1 MIEAERP
8 PPSTRAGV
16 RVGPWELGEVIGV
29 GGMGE
34 VWSATRGDG
43 MHEGRAA
50 VKLLRLAHD
59 RSDMADLLNARF
71 AREGELLA
79 RLTHPHIAQLLD
91 AGVTAEGM
99 RYLVL
104 EFVHGQRID
113 HWCDTR
119 RLGVEARLQLLLQV
133 CEAVAFAHAN
143 LIVHRDLKPANIL
156 VTDAAQ
162 VKLLDFGVAKLL
174 AEAPGAEELTR
185 IGAAGLTP
193 EYAAPEQINGKD
205 VTVATD
211 VYALGVLMH
220 VLLSGRRPYG
230 APNSTPAQ
238 LARDIIEAEP
248 RRLGADVVS
257 VVAAADARTEMT
269 RLAQARSTTAPRLRQ
284 QLAGDLE
291 HIAAKAL
298 RKQPA
303 ERYASVQALADDI
316 GRHLRHEP
324 VSAQAPTFSYQA
336 RKFVRRHQV
345 LVAAG
350 ALVMTAVSAGVAAT
364 LWQARLAREQAG
376 VARTEAAN
384 ANAIKDFML
393 GVFRTARVGDG
404 RTTQDTSARELLK
417 TGGERL
423 LQDKQLAPAVRLEL
437 LTVIGSL
444 QNNLGQID
452 AADPLERE
460 ALRVAREVYGPK
472 SEPYVHALV
481 ERGLTLTQLG
491 RPQESDQLTR
501 EAIVIIESTGQQ
513 AGEFYPIALRQ
524 LGANAMQAGDMA
536 AAVDYLKRS
545 TQAFEAHQPQHP
557 MRAIA
562 HRWLGKAYTTLDDFP
577 AAERELRRS
586 ITLSPGQAELRDFG
600 VALGRF
606 SLGELF
612 VRAGRFEAAGT
623 ELEQSLAIT
632 KATLGA
638 RHRAAALVHGVLGIA
653 QYQLG
658 HAEASRASLA
668 TALDIARSDTSRQV
682 GNAMDR
688 THIALAQVALD
699 DGRAAEALVHAQAAA
714 QRWQPSSGAPWAAL
728 LVMQAEAES
737 LLGHPAAAVQALQ
750 QALPVIEA
758 KLGASG
764 LSAREARL
772 VLGEALERRRN
783 AADEARLAYATVLAP
798 GADEAASASPTR
810 STLMARATLGMARLA
825 LADDFARAA
834 RLAREAQ
841 ALAYQ
846 PAPARRE
853 RLLLAQARIVEAQA
867 LAALGQAGAAR
878 APVSQAVDIIA
889 SLQSP
894 DSPRLAEA
902 RKALAALER

>member
-1 MIEAERP
+1 
-8 PPSTRAGV
+8 
-16 RVGPWELGEVIGV
+16 
-29 GGMGE
+29 
-34 VWSATRGDG
+34 
-43 MHEGRAA
+43 
-50 VKLLRLAHD
+50 
-59 RSDMADLLNARF
+59 
-71 AREGELLA
+71 
-79 RLTHPHIAQLLD
+79 
-91 AGVTAEGM
+91 
-99 RYLVL
+99 
-104 EFVHGQRID
+104 
-113 HWCDTR
+113 
-119 RLGVEARLQLLLQV
+119 
-133 CEAVAFAHAN
+133 
-143 LIVHRDLKPANIL
+143 
-156 VTDAAQ
+156 
-162 VKLLDFGVAKLL
+162 VKLLDFGVARLL

-193 EYAAPEQINGKD
+193 EYAAPEQINGEA

-230 APNSTPAQ
+230 GPGSTPVQ

-248 RRLGADVVS
+248 RRLGAA
-257 VVAAADARTEMT
+257 VASLVASGDTRTDMNP
-269 RLAQARSTTAPRLRQ
+269 LALTRSTTAPRLRQ

-291 HIAAKAL
+291 QIAAKAL

-324 VSAQAPTFSYQA
+324 VSAQAPTFTYQA
-336 RKFVRRHQV
+336 RKFVRRHQG

-350 ALVMTAVSAGVAAT
+350 ALGMLTVSAGVAAT

-384 ANAIKDFML
+384 ATAIKDFML

-404 RTTQDTSARELLK
+404 KTTQDTSARELLK
-417 TGGERL
+417 TGGEQL

-472 SEPYVHALV
+472 SEHYVHALV

-501 EAIVIIESTGQQ
+501 EAILIIESTGRQ

-536 AAVDYLKRS
+536 ATVDYLKRS
-545 TQAFEAHQPQHP
+545 TLAFEAHQPQHP

-606 SLGELF
+606 SPGELF

-632 KATLGA
+632 EATLGP

-658 HAEASRASLA
+658 RAEASHASLA
-668 TALDIARSDTSRQV
+668 AALDIARSDTSRQV

-688 THIALAQVALD
+688 THIALAQVALG
-699 DGRAAEALVHAQAAA
+699 DGRAAEALVHARAAA

-737 LLGHPAAAVQALQ
+737 LLGQPAEAVQALQ
-750 QALPVIEA
+750 QALPVIGA

-764 LSAREARL
+764 LSACEARL
-772 VLGEALERRRN
+772 ALGEALERRRN

-867 LAALGQAGAAR
+867 LAAMGQAGAAR
-878 APVSQAVDIIA
+878 ASISHAADIIA

-902 RKALAALER
+902 RQALAALER

>member
-1 MIEAERP
+1 MRL
-8 PPSTRAGV
+8 
-16 RVGPWELGEVIGV
+16 GPWELREVIGV

-43 MHEGRAA
+43 MYEGRAA

-59 RSDMADLLNARF
+59 RSDIADLLIARF

-91 AGVTAEGM
+91 AGVTAEDT

-104 EFVHGQRID
+104 EFVQGQRID
-113 HWCDTR
+113 HWCDAR
-119 RLGVEARLQLLLQV
+119 RLSVKARLRLLLQV

-185 IGAAGLTP
+185 IGAAGMTP
-193 EYAAPEQINGKD
+193 EYAAPQQINGEA

-230 APNSTPAQ
+230 GPGSTPVQ

-248 RRLGADVVS
+248 RRLGAAVAS
-257 VVAAADARTEMT
+257 VVASGDTRTDMNP
-269 RLAQARSTTAPRLRQ
+269 LALTRSTTAPRLRQ

-291 HIAAKAL
+291 QIAAKAL

-303 ERYASVQALADDI
+303 ERYASVRALADDI
-316 GRHLRHEP
+316 RRHLRHEP
-324 VSAQAPTFSYQA
+324 VSAQAPTFTYQA
-336 RKFVRRHQV
+336 RKFVRRHQG
-345 LVAAG
+345 LTAAG
-350 ALVMTAVSAGVAAT
+350 ALVMLTVSAGVAAT

-384 ANAIKDFML
+384 ATAIKDFML

-404 RTTQDTSARELLK
+404 KTTQDTSARELLK
-417 TGGERL
+417 TGGEQL

-472 SEPYVHALV
+472 SEHYVHALV

-491 RPQESDQLTR
+491 RPQESDQLTGK
-501 EAIVIIESTGQQ
+501 AILIIESTGRQ

-536 AAVDYLKRS
+536 AEVDYLKRS
-545 TQAFEAHQPQHP
+545 TLAFEAHQPQHP

-586 ITLSPGQAELRDFG
+586 ITLSPGQAEWRDFG

-632 KATLGA
+632 EATLGP

-658 HAEASRASLA
+658 RAEASHASLA
-668 TALDIARSDTSRQV
+668 AALDIARSDTSRQV

-688 THIALAQVALD
+688 THIALAQVALG
-699 DGRAAEALVHAQAAA
+699 DGRAAEALVHARAAA

-737 LLGHPAAAVQALQ
+737 LLGQPAEAVQALQ
-750 QALPVIEA
+750 QALPVIGA

-764 LSAREARL
+764 LSACEARL
-772 VLGEALERRRN
+772 ALGEALERRRN
-783 AADEARLAYATVLAP
+783 AAEEARLAYATVLAP

-825 LADDFARAA
+825 LADDFARSA

-853 RLLLAQARIVEAQA
+853 RPLLAQARIVEAQA
-867 LAALGQAGAAR
+867 LAAMGQAGAAR
-878 APVSQAVDIIA
+878 ASISQAVDIIA

-902 RKALAALER
+902 RLALAALER